1 MALAEVPWK
10 WSVYRDE
17 YLHDLS
23 KRTELTLELRDQC
36 RLVGRAGVG
45 LKGGRELVWPV
56 SC

>member
-23 KRTELTLELRDQC
+23 KRTALTLELRDQC